1 MPLKNEINKLLIIG
15 SGPNIVGEIAEF
27 DLITQQA
34 IDSFL
39 EDGVKLVVVN
49 PNPATVAT
57 DPRDNVTVYLE
68 PMTLDFLKRILRMEL
83 PDAIVTALGSS
94 ISLEMGLK
102 LKQSGILDE
111 LGIKLLTINDQTL
124 EVSNDKRKLID
135 ILAANNLPCSKTFDL
150 DTGIESMKQQLQDI
164 HFPIIVLKTDQF
176 GVHRH
181 FNVVDENELLAF
193 LERESRGADYNP
205 QNYQFYE
212 DLSDW
217 EEVLVDVLRDNVGNL
232 NFVNFAGAIEPVA
245 VNSGD
250 SILVSPILTLNN
262 QSIQRIRVITKKI
275 GQIFNH
281 HGILS
286 VHFAVR
292 QQNDRVIIKVL
303 SIRPR
308 ITRSAL
314 LAYRAG
320 TYNIGYVLAKIAL
333 GYNLN
338 EITDPNS
345 GLNAAIEPILDTVAT
360 KFPNWSFTE
369 SGENHY
375 NLSDRM
381 QARGEAVGIGR
392 NFETAVMKGLESTN
406 PFGQNTSL
414 YHKYLN
420 EDVDE
425 LLEELAQPTE
435 TRLIQLVIALMRG
448 VSLTKLR
455 QILKI
460 HPVYLQK
467 LNNIAQTI
475 KELQTT
481 YFSAANES
489 ENFELLKRAKRF
501 GFSDTV
507 ISLLMHQDI
516 SVIQEKLAAAQI
528 KPSYLQLDGTAGMY
542 TPKVSAVYSAY
553 GVANEVEPT
562 KSEKRKI
569 LIIGLGPFQISL
581 NSEFDFMLF
590 HAIRTLNELN
600 YETIIISNNSEAI
613 SSSYRLVDRV
623 YFEPITV
630 ENILKIAEY
639 EGVEAV
645 MTQFSG
651 KQTNQFVGELQDKG
665 LKVIGQ
671 ENFDLYHLDHKEVL
685 NELLENLDFNGVP
698 GTSTKTLAEA
708 LTYSDEIGYPVL
720 VGGKTQN
727 RAQKSA
733 VVFDA
738 PALKEYVLENE
749 LDVINISK
757 FIDGQKYEV
766 TAISDGENVTIP
778 GIIEH
783 LEQSGSHASDSIAV
797 FNPQNLTSDQ
807 RRQIRDMTVSLSHEI
822 KMRGFLNIHFLIFQG
837 TIYVLQIK
845 TYAGHNVAFLS
856 KALRQNITE
865 VATKVI
871 LGSSLQE
878 LGLPADIWPS
888 NKLIHVKMPVFSYI
902 NYQGENSFD
911 SKMKASGSVVGRD
924 TALSKALYKGYAGAG
939 LTIPTYGS
947 IFISVKDDDKKEAT
961 DLARRF
967 HLLGFKIFATEG
979 TAGILAEAGITVNTV
994 PKVQGGNH
1002 NVIDKLTAHKI
1013 NLVINVTN
1021 YSDLANQDATQIKD
1035 AALHAHI
1042 PVFSSLKTASY
1053 VLEVLESLAL
1063 TTQPI

>member
-1 MPLKNEINKLLIIG
+1 MPLKNELNKLLIIG
-15 SGPNIVGEIAEF
+15 SGPNIVGEVAEF
-27 DLITQQA
+27 DLITKQA
-34 IDSFL
+34 IESFL
-39 EDGVKLVVVN
+39 EDSIKLVIVN

-57 DPRDNVTVYLE
+57 DPSADVTVYLE
-68 PMTLDFLKRILRMEL
+68 PMTIDFLKRILRMEQ

-94 ISLEMGLK
+94 ISIQMALE

-111 LGIKLLTINDQTL
+111 LEIKLLTINNQTL
-124 EVSNDKRKLID
+124 EVVQDKRKLIEV
-135 ILAANNLPCSKTFDL
+135 LSANNLPCSKNFEL
-150 DTGIESMKQQLQDI
+150 NESVSELQKHLSSI
-164 HFPIIVLKTDQF
+164 QFPLIIAKADRFRERRHIKVTDEQ
-176 GVHRH
+176 
-181 FNVVDENELLAF
+181 ELLGY
-193 LERESRGADYNP
+193 LEKEARTSDYNTE
-205 QNYQFYE
+205 NYQFYE

-217 EEVLVDVLRDNVGNL
+217 EEILVDVLRDNEGNL
-232 NFVNFAGAIEPVA
+232 NFVNFAGAIEPVSI
-245 VNSGD
+245 NRGD
-250 SILVSPILTLNN
+250 SVLVSPILTLNN
-262 QSIQRIRVITKKI
+262 QSIQKIRAITKKI

-286 VHFAVR
+286 VHFAVK
-292 QQNDRVIIKVL
+292 QQSDRVSIKVL

-308 ITRSAL
+308 ITRSTL

-345 GLNAAIEPILDTVAT
+345 GLNAAIEPILDMVAT

-375 NLSDRM
+375 LLNDKM
-381 QARGEAVGIGR
+381 QASGEAIGIGH
-392 NFETAVMKGLESTN
+392 NFETAMMKGIESTN
-406 PFGQNTSL
+406 SFEQNMTL
-414 YHKYLN
+414 YHKYLT
-420 EDVDE
+420 EDIDD
-425 LLEELAQPTE
+425 LLTELAHPGE
-435 TRLIQLVIALMRG
+435 RHLIQLVIALVRG

-455 QILKI
+455 QLIKI

-467 LNNIAQTI
+467 FNNIAQVI
-475 KELQTT
+475 SQLRTT
-481 YFSAANES
+481 YFSTDNNEATAA
-489 ENFELLKRAKRF
+489 LLYRAKLL
-501 GFSDTV
+501 GFSNTL
-507 ISLLMHQDI
+507 I
-516 SVIQEKLAAAQI
+516 AQI
-528 KPSYLQLDGTAGMY
+528 THQHPDVIIKNVREAGIEPSFIQLDGTAGMY
-542 TPKVSAVYSAY
+542 TPQVSAVYSAY
-553 GVANEVEPT
+553 GVHNEVEPI
-562 KSEKRKI
+562 KSDKPKL

-590 HAIRTLNELN
+590 HAIKTLKELG

-623 YFEPITV
+623 YFEPITI
-630 ENILKIAEY
+630 ENILRIAKY
-639 EGVEAV
+639 EGVTSI

-651 KQTNQFVGELQDKG
+651 KQTNHFVGALQEHG
-665 LKVIGQ
+665 LHIVGQ
-671 ENFDLYHLDHKEVL
+671 EHFDLYHLDQKEVL
-685 NELLENLDFNGVP
+685 NKLLTNLDFNGVP
-698 GTSTKTLAEA
+698 GTSTTTLTDA
-708 LTYSDEIGYPVL
+708 LAYSNEIGFPVL

-727 RAQKSA
+727 RPQKSA
-733 VVFDA
+733 VVFDE
-738 PALKEYVLENE
+738 PALREYILQNQ
-749 LDVINISK
+749 LDKINISK

-807 RRQIRDMTVSLSHEI
+807 RRQIRDMTVSLSHLI

-845 TYAGHNVAFLS
+845 TYAGHNVPFLS
-856 KALRQNITE
+856 KALRQDITK

-888 NKLIHVKMPVFSYI
+888 NNLIYVKMPVFSYI
-902 NYQGENSFD
+902 NYHGENTFD

-924 TALSKALYKGYAGAG
+924 TKLSKALYKGYAGAG

-947 IFISVKDDDKKEAT
+947 IFISVKDEDKKEAT
-961 DLARRF
+961 NLAHRF

-979 TAGILAEAGITVNTV
+979 TASILAETGITVNIV
-994 PKVQGGNH
+994 PKVEGSNH

-1035 AALHAHI
+1035 AALHSHI